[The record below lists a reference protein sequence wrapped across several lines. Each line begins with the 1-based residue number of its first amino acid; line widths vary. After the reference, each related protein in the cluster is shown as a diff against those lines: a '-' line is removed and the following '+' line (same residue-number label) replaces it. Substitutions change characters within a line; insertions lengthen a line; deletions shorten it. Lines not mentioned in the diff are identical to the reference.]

1 MFWCSGYCILFTLIE
16 YSILNQSSNY
26 CQSHKY
32 KINLKYKNN
41 VRFLYSLKVSYL
53 KSIKYPITHSNYLN
67 KIDVSVLSFLM
78 KN

>member
-1 MFWCSGYCILFTLIE
+1 M
-16 YSILNQSSNY
+16 
-26 CQSHKY
+26 
-32 KINLKYKNN
+32 KYKNN

-53 KSIKYPITHSNYLN
+53 KSIKYPITHYNYLN